1 MIDNGLTGNSR
12 DVQGSHLLL
21 KATGRGFASW
31 FFLSRAYEP
40 LGDSPL
46 VHKHVRMT
54 WACQTP
60 GVIPAHSG
68 PALLLHP

>member
-21 KATGRGFASW
+21 KANRRGFASW
-31 FFLSRAYEP
+31 FFPVEHMNLSETV
-40 LGDSPL
+40 LWSINM
-46 VHKHVRMT
+46 RMT

-60 GVIPAHSG
+60 GVIPAQSG